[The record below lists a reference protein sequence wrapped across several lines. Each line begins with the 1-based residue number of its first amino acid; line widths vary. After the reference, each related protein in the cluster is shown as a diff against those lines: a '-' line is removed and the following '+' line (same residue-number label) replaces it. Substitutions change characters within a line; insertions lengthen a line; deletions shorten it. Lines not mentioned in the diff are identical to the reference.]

1 MSRCGPS
8 PAWLNRSLSP
18 VHKNGK
24 LATGEEGS
32 GCGHLGL
39 PFSRPSGYLNIA
51 LLVNEEVLQLQVPV
65 DKTKRVQV
73 HEGQIDLGH
82 IEVGMGL
89 TGRHS

>member
-1 MSRCGPS
+1 M
-8 PAWLNRSLSP
+8 
-18 VHKNGK
+18 HKNGK
-24 LATGEEGS
+24 LATGEESS

-39 PFSRPSGYLNIA
+39 PLAQPSGYLNLA

-73 HEGQIDLGH
+73 HKGQDDLGR